1 MGVPRSKT
9 GVISKSGVLGFALA
23 MLVGSAAW
31 AEVKIGVV
39 GPLSGPQANSGIA
52 MRQGFELAVAET
64 NAKGGLTIDGKQQ
77 PVTLLFEDSASR
89 PEMGVSAAQKLLTRD
104 GVDMLIAD
112 SMASSVTLATME
124 LAPSF
129 GKFMVS
135 GQPVSIA
142 IAQKI
147 KDQPEKYA
155 NFWKMSFNSDAYAQA
170 IYQSVRD
177 LLAEGKV
184 KVSKKTIA
192 FIVEDTDY
200 GKSNVEFTAPLFVAD
215 GWKVVANDAVANG
228 SADFYPQLSKMR
240 AEEPGVVVS
249 IFTSPNSG
257 AALVKQMAEQDIRS
271 LHLAV
276 YYPIRPEFL
285 PAAGAAANGLLWT
298 PLIFDPDH
306 NPQHKA
312 FAEKVKAK
320 TGVMGNGDH
329 ALGYCQ
335 MSILLDNAQKAG
347 SVDPKKMS
355 AAFAKTDYACVYGKW
370 AWDTQNHTPKI
381 GADYLPVPFAQIWNG
396 QSQVIWP
403 KSAAT
408 AEFKARP

>member
-1 MGVPRSKT
+1 MRRSARIQR
-9 GVISKSGVLGFALA
+9 ISSRLLLGLA
-23 MLVGSAAW
+23 TAAVMAVSAR

-52 MRQGFELAVAET
+52 MRKGFELAAEEV
-64 NAKGGLTIDGKQQ
+64 NGKGGLTIGGKQQ

-89 PEMGVSAAQKLLTRD
+89 PEMGISAAQKLLTRD
-104 GVDMLIAD
+104 NVDILIAD

-129 GKFMVS
+129 AKFMAS

-147 KDQPEKYA
+147 KAQPERYA
-155 NFWKMSFNSDAYAQA
+155 NFWKMSFNSDAYAAA
-170 IYQSVRD
+170 IHDAVKD
-177 LLAEGKV
+177 LVASGKV
-184 KVSKKTIA
+184 NAAKKSIA
-192 FIVEDTDY
+192 FVVEDTDY
-200 GKSNVEFTAPLFVAD
+200 GKSNVEFTAPLFEGD
-215 GWKVVANDAVANG
+215 GWKVVSNDAVPNG
-228 SADFYPQLSKMR
+228 TADFYPQLSKLR
-240 AEEPGVVVS
+240 ANEPDVLVS

-257 AALVKQMAEQDIRS
+257 AALVKQLKEQGIGS

-285 PAAGAAANGLLWT
+285 QAAAASANGLLWT

-306 NPQHKA
+306 NASHKA

-320 TGVMGNGDH
+320 TGTMGTGDH

-335 MSILLDNAQKAG
+335 MAMLLDNVAKAG
-347 SVDPKKMS
+347 SVEAAKIS
-355 AAFAKTDYACVYGKW
+355 AAFAATDYKCIYGRWVY
-370 AWDTQNHTPKI
+370 DTAIHTPKI
-381 GADYLPVPFAQIWNG
+381 GADYLPVPFAQIIKG
-396 QSQVIWP
+396 ESQVVWP

-408 AEFKARP
+408 TEFQAKP

>member
-1 MGVPRSKT
+1 MR
-9 GVISKSGVLGFALA
+9 
-23 MLVGSAAW
+23 VGSMKLAIRTAVALVLLAGAAQ
-31 AEVKIGVV
+31 AQVKIGVV

-52 MRQGFELAVAET
+52 MRRGFEMAVDET
-64 NAKGGLTIDGKQQ
+64 NAKGGVTVDGKKQQ
-77 PVTLLFEDSASR
+77 VTLLFEDSASR

-104 GVDMLIAD
+104 NVDILIAD
-112 SMASSVTLATME
+112 SMASSVTLATMD

-129 GKFMVS
+129 NKFMAS

-147 KDQPEKYA
+147 KDHPEKYA

-170 IYQSVRD
+170 IFESTRD
-177 LLAEGKV
+177 LVASGKV
-184 KVSKKTIA
+184 KAPKKTIA

-200 GKSNVEFTAPLFVAD
+200 GKSNVEFTVPLFEKD
-215 GWKVVANDAVANG
+215 GWKVISNDAVANG
-228 SADFYPQLSKMR
+228 TADFYPQLSKLR
-240 AEEPGVVVS
+240 ANEPDVLVS

-257 AALVKQMAEQDIRS
+257 AALVKQMNEQGMKS

-285 PAAGAAANGLLWT
+285 KAAGAAANGMLWT

-306 NPQHKA
+306 NPTHKA

-320 TGVMGNGDH
+320 TGVLGTGDD

-335 MSILLDNAQKAG
+335 MGFLLDNLGKAA
-347 SVDPKKMS
+347 STDPAKIS
-355 AAFAKTDYACVYGKW
+355 AAFAKTDFNCVYGHW
-370 AWDTQNHTPKI
+370 AYDVTNHTPKI
-381 GADYLPVPFAQIWNG
+381 GADFLPVPFAQIQKG
-396 QSQVIWP
+396 ESQVIWP

-408 AEFKARP
+408 AEFQPAP